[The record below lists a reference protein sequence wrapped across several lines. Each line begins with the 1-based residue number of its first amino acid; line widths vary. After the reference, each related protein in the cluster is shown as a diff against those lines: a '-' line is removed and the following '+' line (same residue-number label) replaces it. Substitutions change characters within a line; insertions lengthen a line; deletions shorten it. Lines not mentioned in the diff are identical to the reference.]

1 VDVKLLSAAINVSDI
16 LVKWLKASCGRVYS
30 LHKESTSAYIQKY
43 VKENHPGL
51 EAELLHKISFDL
63 PSTYKFHKKSKI
75 KAS

>member
-1 VDVKLLSAAINVSDI
+1 M
-16 LVKWLKASCGRVYS
+16 YS

-63 PSTYKFHKKSKI
+63 PSTYKFHKKSKRKI
-75 KAS
+75 SLTNFIENAITEVVLVRVDKRGLLS

>member
-1 VDVKLLSAAINVSDI
+1 M
-16 LVKWLKASCGRVYS
+16 
-30 LHKESTSAYIQKY
+30 HKESTSAYIQKY

-75 KAS
+75 YLIPIFRKCNNWGGAG